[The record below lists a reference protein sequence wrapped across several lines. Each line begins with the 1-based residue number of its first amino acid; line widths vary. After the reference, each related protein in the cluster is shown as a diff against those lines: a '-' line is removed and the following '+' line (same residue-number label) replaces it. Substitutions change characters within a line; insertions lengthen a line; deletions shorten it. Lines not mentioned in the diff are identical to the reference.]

1 MESIIFDYIGYV
13 LIFCAALCI
22 AAPLVVYIVSFV
34 VGIIWEVVDEGDSNA
49 PNLLKKVMPSLFSDG
64 VTEWGSK
71 WVVKCGGESTRGVYE
86 STLGVYDRSGCD
98 IWGSSECIE
107 KYCTL
112 DSKRDA
118 DELSKK
124 IGVCYF
130 NFFGVLISFLS
141 LSIAGTGF
149 ILIPTITMYLLSSA
163 LCLLSLRWSRRGYKK
178 VKSLKVA
185 LDEHAKDKEAHK

>member
-13 LIFCAALCI
+13 FIFCAALCV

-34 VGIIWEVVDEGDSNA
+34 VGVIWQVIDEGDSES
-49 PNLLKKVMPSLFSDG
+49 PSILKKVMPFLFSDG
-64 VTEWGSK
+64 VNKRGSK
-71 WVVKCGGESTRGVYE
+71 WVVEYMSVHTRGA
-86 STLGVYDRSGCD
+86 YDRSGCN
-98 IWGSSECIE
+98 WWRSGECIE
-107 KYCTL
+107 RYCTL

-118 DELSKK
+118 EDLSKK

-130 NFFGVLISFLS
+130 NSFAISVSFCS
-141 LSIAGTGF
+141 LTIAGSGF

-185 LDEHAKDKEAHK
+185 LDEHAKDKESHK

>member
-64 VTEWGSK
+64 VTKWGSK
-71 WVVKCGGESTRGVYE
+71 WVVKGGESTCGVYA
-86 STLGVYDRSGCD
+86 RSGCD
-98 IWGSSECIE
+98 IWHARACIE
-107 KYCTL
+107 EYCTL